1 MTTYRRP
8 LHGFR
13 FVEIRHGDT
22 PQAIAARELGDA
34 SRWTD
39 LIAYNDLVPPFITDD
54 PAQARTGVLLSGSM
68 IRVPAAAQMASAS
81 SDPDRVFER
90 DIRLEDGVLAA
101 QNGDFAVASGRDN
114 LRQAIKHRIETERGE
129 LLFHPEY
136 GSRIRVLLGA
146 VNGPTASLLAAEY
159 ARSAVLADPRIRQ
172 VTQSVAEVEGDVVRV
187 SIEAQPIAGRV
198 IEVTAYP

>member
-22 PQAIAARELGDA
+22 LQAIAARELGDA

-39 LIAYNDLVPPFITDD
+39 LIAYNDLVPPFITDH
-54 PAQARTGVLLSGSM
+54 PALVREGVLLSGGM
-68 IRVPAAAQMASAS
+68 IRVPAAVQIVSAS

-90 DIRLEDGVLAA
+90 DIRLDRGEIMTLD
-101 QNGDFAVASGRDN
+101 GDFDIASGRDN

-136 GSRIRVLLGA
+136 GSRIRVLLGT

-187 SIEAQPIAGRV
+187 SVEAQPIAGRV
-198 IEVTAYP
+198 IEVTATP

>member
-22 PQAIAARELGDA
+22 LQAIAAREIGDA

-90 DIRLEDGVLAA
+90 DIRLEDGVLVA

-187 SIEAQPIAGRV
+187 SVEAQPIAGRV
-198 IEVTAYP
+198 IEVTASP